1 MRSLALLGAL
11 TLIGATTSVASAQSA
26 EAGPAAAPASAPCPT
41 PIPTPPAPGTTTDGT
56 PPPAWDLR
64 CIELL
69 PTGRGGDATG
79 MVTLTRPPSP
89 FAVTVTPDGRHRWN
103 LEARIT
109 GLGDPSAL
117 GDFTAWVA
125 WATPLT
131 LDPVVRLGE
140 VENGTIALGAVDF
153 SKYLIWITAE
163 ADAATTEREGPLV
176 LRGRSPS
183 SRMEAHDLL
192 ANSPSATQGPPMPMG
207 GGGDAMAGHDHG
219 GAAGSDGWP
228 MPPSNPDVP
237 MLPGIMALRPDI
249 SPLMLEVPGADAL
262 PEVREG
268 SVVDLPDG
276 GTLDLEAGLVRKEV
290 TGRSLVMMAFNE
302 QHPGPLIRV
311 DREST
316 IFVNFTNRTPFP
328 TAVHWHGIRLDNR
341 WDGVPG
347 VTQDPVAPGESF
359 RYTIHFPDAG
369 IYWYHP
375 HHREDIQQELGLY
388 GNLLVDPIDR
398 SDWSPVNREEVL
410 MIDDLL
416 LADDDVVPFGDEAS
430 NYALMGRFGTVDLVN
445 GETEWSTEARTGEV
459 VRFHLTNASNTRT
472 WNLSLRPVDGGPEA
486 ALPLKVVATD
496 VGRFERQEM
505 AASVVLAPAQ
515 RYVIDV
521 RFPNAGRWELVNE
534 VQGIN
539 HRMGVFLG
547 ERRVLGTVE
556 VSPEPIA
563 TDLSADFAQLRV
575 HAEVVADIDRYRHHF
590 DRPVDH
596 ELVLTLEGDSLPLP
610 VREAMQWDWIYTHPV
625 EWTGT
630 MTHMN
635 WASDSRAA
643 RWMIREPATGRE
655 NMQID
660 WRFQVGDVVKIRVHN
675 DRSATHVMQHPLHIH
690 GQRFLVLSQ
699 DGVPTQNL
707 AWKDTALLP
716 AGSTTDLLLELS
728 NPGRWMVHCHIAEH
742 LEAGMKF
749 VFEVEG
755 SR

>member
-1 MRSLALLGAL
+1 MRALLVLAALALGGAA
-11 TLIGATTSVASAQSA
+11 ATPVTAQS
-26 EAGPAAAPASAPCPT
+26 GAATCPT
-41 PIPTPPAPGTTTDGT
+41 PLPTPPAPGTVSDGP

-69 PTGRGGDATG
+69 PTARGGEASG

-103 LEARIT
+103 LEARIS
-109 GLGDPSAL
+109 GLGEPADL

-140 VENGTIALGAVDF
+140 VENGTVGLGAVDF

-163 ADAATTEREGPLV
+163 ADPATTERAGPLV

-192 ANSPSATQGPPMPMG
+192 ANSPSATQGAPTAGDGAM
-207 GGGDAMAGHDHG
+207 GGDAMAGHDHG
-219 GAAGSDGWP
+219 AATGADGWP
-228 MPPSNPDVP
+228 MPPANPDIP
-237 MLPGIMALRPDI
+237 MLPGIMALRPEV
-249 SPLMLEVPGADAL
+249 SPLLLEVPGAEAL
-262 PEVREG
+262 PEVRERT
-268 SVVDLPDG
+268 VVDLPDG

-290 TGRSLVMMAFNE
+290 AGRQLVMLAFNE

-316 IFVNFTNRTPFP
+316 IFVNFTNHTPFP
-328 TAVHWHGIRLDNR
+328 TAVHWHGLRLDNR
-341 WDGVPG
+341 FDGVPG

-398 SDWSPVNREEVL
+398 SDWSAVNREEVL

-445 GETEWSTEARTGEV
+445 GETDWTTEARTGEV
-459 VRFHLTNASNTRT
+459 MRFHLTNASNTRT
-472 WNLSLRPVDGGPEA
+472 WNLSFRPPDGGPETV
-486 ALPLKVVATD
+486 LPLKVVATD
-496 VGRFERQEM
+496 VGRFEREEM
-505 AASVVLAPAQ
+505 SGSVVIAPAQ

-521 RFPNAGRWELVNE
+521 RFPSAGRWELVNE

-547 ERRVLGTVE
+547 ERRRIGAVE
-556 VSPEPIA
+556 VSAERVA
-563 TDLSADFAQLRV
+563 TDLGADFEQLRV
-575 HAEVVADIDRYRHHF
+575 HREVVADIDRYRHHF

-596 ELVLTLEGDSLPLP
+596 ELVLTLEGDALPLP

-643 RWMIREPATGRE
+643 QWKIREPATGRE

-660 WRFQVGDVVKIRVHN
+660 WRFRVGDVVKIRVHN

-699 DGVPTQNL
+699 DGVATENL

-716 AGSTTDLLLELS
+716 AGSTTDILLELS

-749 VFEVEG
+749 VFEVEPA
-755 SR
+755 R